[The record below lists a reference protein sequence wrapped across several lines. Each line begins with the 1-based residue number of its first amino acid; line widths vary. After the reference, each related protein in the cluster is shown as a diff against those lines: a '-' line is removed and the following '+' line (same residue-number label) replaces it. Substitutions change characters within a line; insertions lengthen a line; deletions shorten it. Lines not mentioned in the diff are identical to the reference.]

1 MHKLKK
7 IIAIALTL
15 ALILCCFAGCS
26 KEEAPKSNYNGLAY
40 ATFEEFEENG
50 VHMHPEK
57 DEYLRYAIYDTFVQV
72 IECISDAPEIV
83 IPDTYKGLP
92 VIGIRESAF
101 RNRTELRRITI
112 GQNILQIGESA
123 FAGCTSLTHVNM
135 SNSVN
140 DIQSSVF
147 QNCSALTSIIIP
159 PSVKVVHG
167 GTFDGCRSLKKV
179 VIESAERTQTP
190 EDKTD
195 KEQERS
201 ISGGAFSNCDQ
212 LRIMWIPEDI
222 KGVAESM
229 LGGSTPRPLICGGDS
244 TASSYFATLQLLDYE
259 VVNRDDF
266 DAHARLHRNIDIVDR
281 TPMGQSIKS
290 GNFNITL
297 NEVKYYKKL
306 GSVSAGDN
314 HTLLVAKF
322 TVTQDTMIAQYFNGL
337 DVTCTSTAPDK
348 NNVIT
353 EFRKEP
359 ILLSTKVLNEKYPVG
374 VIYPESQLEGV
385 IVLRVSERF
394 ESVRIQFDG
403 AETAF
408 II

>member
-1 MHKLKK
+1 MHKLRK
-7 IIAIALTL
+7 IISLCLSVI
-15 ALILCCFAGCS
+15 LILCCFAGCS
-26 KEEAPKSNYNGLAY
+26 QEEQAKINYNGLAY
-40 ATFEEFEENG
+40 ATFEEFLENG

-57 DEYLRYAIYDTFVQV
+57 DEHLRYAIYNNFVQV
-72 IECISDAPEIV
+72 IECVSSATEIT

-92 VIGIRESAF
+92 VVGIRESAF
-101 RNRTELRRITI
+101 QNRTELRRITI
-112 GQNILQIGESA
+112 GQNILQIGANA

-140 DIQSSVF
+140 DIQPSAF
-147 QNCSALTSIIIP
+147 QGCEALTSIIIP
-159 PSVKVVHG
+159 PSVKIVHSN
-167 GTFDGCRSLKKV
+167 TFDGCRSLKKV
-179 VIESAERTQTP
+179 VIESSERTQVDEEATK
-190 EDKTD
+190 DD
-195 KEQERS
+195 QERT
-201 ISGGAFSNCDQ
+201 ISSGAFSNCDQ

-222 KGVAESM
+222 KVVEDSI

-266 DAHARLHRNIDIVDR
+266 DAHARLHRNLDIVDR
-281 TPMGQSIKS
+281 TPMGQSIES

-306 GSVSAGDN
+306 GFTSAGDN

-322 TVTQDTMIAQYFNGL
+322 TITQNTMIAQYFNGL
-337 DVTCTSTAPDK
+337 DVTCTSTAPGKD
-348 NNVIT
+348 NVIT

-359 ILLSTKVLNEKYPVG
+359 IMLSTKVLNEKYPVG
-374 VIYPESQLEGV
+374 VVYPESQLQGV

-403 AETAF
+403 AEAAF